1 MSGEQDIRVEELQ
14 KQLAEAEK
22 QIKSL
27 KLAVR
32 AENLKVRI
40 ASEYTNFGLWEYD
53 IADDI
58 SYQYKKLDGIYETNL
73 DPIVHFRDT
82 ILGWGI
88 IYSDDIPVFNK
99 MCDAMRRGDKEI
111 RYDVRVINDYCDIVW
126 FRYEG
131 KTIYDDNGCP
141 VRIVGRTL
149 DVTEEKGGI
158 GASSDE
164 RRDQLTGALAP
175 ESFAEIVQQ
184 RIQEKSFKNSALM
197 ILGIDD
203 YEKMCEEG
211 NCDAEVLQRALAKVL
226 ESQSAV
232 EQGSL
237 LCRVDDGV
245 FAFYV
250 RFSDLPNLNAVAS
263 RLIFKFYDQHYTDNN
278 GEHITISAGVSVF
291 KNAKSYEIAYKEAMT
306 AYESAIAKGGNGF
319 LMYSA
324 SMALE
329 KRNSYSDFNAALNAS
344 GAVGAED
351 IYQLINTA
359 LVNEDAGADAI
370 ARALREAGRYSSA
383 GYVYFC
389 RFGENGAKDDI
400 FMPWSSGGNL
410 EYDPSLPA
418 FRPMYDSERT
428 AQLLSAK
435 GTDVIYATNEKG
447 DTTDYGFEFVNGAV
461 KAALCPVFADK
472 RVVGYF
478 VFVNDSMTVWQ
489 AADNTIFRMLG
500 DTLNSMFTGYYNRL
514 KYDAKM
520 NFADAVIGNLGLE
533 GFTIIPDTFVV
544 DYVGDNASYNYGLKK
559 GDVCYKKI
567 RGFDEPCADC
577 PVHQLNAGQ
586 LTASCAYYRENDSRW
601 INIAASS
608 IEASDGDR
616 IAVSTTDITNCISN
630 IQTRD
635 TLTGVM
641 GFDHFAVDAMRM
653 VAQDPEGCF
662 VTVVNIANFRHLNER
677 NGYEFGNSVLIA
689 VADVLA
695 ASIKEGE
702 LICRSEGARFVALH
716 RGVSIDYYHTRL
728 KQMLASAQRQVSEK
742 CGIQIYLVAGVYELG
757 VEHLGMMASLDR
769 AIIAQKTVKD
779 RAYYTENMIAVYD
792 KALSDEIQ
800 ARQYVEAHMVEAL
813 ENNEFKAFYQPKVNT
828 ETGEIE
834 GAEVLARWIRPDGEM
849 ISPARFVPVFEQ
861 NGFIADMDFAIYRNA
876 IADIRRWMR
885 DGIDVP
891 IISLN
896 VSRHHMRDESF
907 PEKICALVDNLGVP
921 REKIELEITESML
934 TEDMNK
940 LIDAMKTL
948 KDAGFRISVDDF
960 GSGYSSLNL
969 ITVLPFHTL
978 KIDGGFFL
986 RNELTEKNKKVI
998 TSIVELAKS
1007 LNYQTVSEG
1016 VETDEQVE
1024 FLREI
1029 GCDMIQGYYYYKPM
1043 PVKDFE
1049 ELVKDKKA

>member
-1 MSGEQDIRVEELQ
+1 MSDEQDIRIEELQ
-14 KQLAEAEK
+14 KQLAEAER

-99 MCDAMRRGDKEI
+99 MCDAMQRGDKEI

-131 KTIYDDNGCP
+131 KTIFDDNGNP

-149 DVTEEKGGI
+149 DVTKEKGGI

-164 RRDQLTGALAP
+164 RRDQLTGALTP

-184 RIQEKSFKNSALM
+184 RVQEKSFKNSALM

-203 YEKMCEEG
+203 YAGMCEEG
-211 NCDAEVLQRALAKVL
+211 KCDAEVLQRALAKVL

-237 LCRVDDGV
+237 LCHVGDGI

-263 RLIFKFYDQHYTDNN
+263 RLIFKFYDQHYTDND
-278 GEHITISAGVSVF
+278 GEHITISAGISVF
-291 KNAKSYEIAYKEAMT
+291 KNVKSYEIAYKEAMT
-306 AYESAIAKGGNGF
+306 AYEAAIAKGGNGF

-329 KRNSYSDFNAALNAS
+329 KRNSYGDFNAALNAS

-359 LVNEDAGADAI
+359 LINEEAGPDAI

-400 FMPWSSGGNL
+400 FMPWSSSGNL

-447 DTTDYGFEFVNGAV
+447 NTTDYGFEFVNGAV

-472 RVVGYF
+472 QVVGYF

-489 AADNTIFRMLG
+489 AADNTIFRMLS
-500 DTLNSMFTGYYNRL
+500 DTLNAMFTGYYKKL
-514 KYDAKM
+514 KHDAKM
-520 NFADAVIGNLGLE
+520 SFTDAVVGNLGLE
-533 GFTIIPDTFVV
+533 GFTLIPDTFVV
-544 DYVGDNASYNYGLKK
+544 DYVGDNAAYNYGLKK

-586 LTASCAYYRENDSRW
+586 LTASCAYYRENGSRW
-601 INIAASS
+601 INIAAST
-608 IEASDGDR
+608 IESSDGER

-630 IQTRD
+630 IRTRD

-662 VTVVNIANFRHLNER
+662 VTVVNIANFRSLNER

-695 ASIKEGE
+695 ASIKGGE

-716 RGVSIDYYHTRL
+716 RGVSILDYHTRL
-728 KQMLASAQRQVSEK
+728 KQMLVSAQRQVSEK
-742 CGIQIYLVAGVYELG
+742 CGIQIYIVAGVYELG
-757 VEHLGMMASLDR
+757 IEHLGMMASLDR

-800 ARQYVEAHMVEAL
+800 ARQYVEAHMMEAL
-813 ENNEFKAFYQPKVNT
+813 ENNEFKAFYQPKVST

-891 IISLN
+891 TISLN

-907 PEKICALVDNLGVP
+907 PDKICALVDNLGVP

-1049 ELVKDKKA
+1049 ELVKDRKA

>member
-14 KQLAEAEK
+14 KRLAEAEK
-22 QIKSL
+22 EIKSL

-40 ASEYTNFGLWEYD
+40 ASEYTSFGLWEYD

-88 IYSDDIPVFNK
+88 IYSDDIPVFHK
-99 MCDAMRRGDKEI
+99 MCDAMQRGDKEI

-131 KTIYDDNGCP
+131 KTIFDDSGNP

-158 GASSDE
+158 GTSSDE
-164 RRDQLTGALAP
+164 RRDQLTGTLTQ
-175 ESFAEIVQQ
+175 ESFAEIVHQ
-184 RIQEKSFKNSALM
+184 RLQEKSFKNSALI
-197 ILGIDD
+197 ILGIDN
-203 YEKMCEEG
+203 YAKMCEDG
-211 NCDAEVLQRALAKVL
+211 KCDAGSMQCLLAKVL

-250 RFSDLPNLNAVAS
+250 RFSDLPNLNAIAS
-263 RLIFKFYDQHYTDNN
+263 RLIFKFYDQHYVDND
-278 GEHITISAGVSVF
+278 GEHITISAGVSIF
-291 KNAKSYEIAYKEAMT
+291 KNTKNYEIVCKEATT

-319 LMYSA
+319 LIYSA
-324 SMALE
+324 SMGLE
-329 KRNSYSDFNAALNAS
+329 KRSSYSDFNAALNVQ
-344 GAVGAED
+344 GAAGAED

-359 LVNEDAGADAI
+359 LIEPEAGKDAI

-389 RFGENGAKDDI
+389 RFGTEGGEDDI
-400 FMPWSSGGNL
+400 FMPWSRDGNI
-410 EYDPSLPA
+410 EYDPQLPS
-418 FRPMYDSERT
+418 FRPMYNRERT
-428 AQLLSAK
+428 VQLLSGK
-435 GTDVIYATNEKG
+435 DIIFATAENRSSAE
-447 DTTDYGFEFVNGAV
+447 YGFEFVNGAV
-461 KAALCPVFADK
+461 NAVLCPVYADK
-472 RVVGYF
+472 NVVGYF
-478 VFVNDSMTVWQ
+478 TFVNDSMTVWQ
-489 AADNTIFRMLG
+489 AADNTIIKMLS
-500 DTLNSMFTGYYNRL
+500 DTLNAMFTGYYTKRR
-514 KYDAKM
+514 YDAKM

-533 GFTIIPDTFVV
+533 GFTLVPDTYEV
-544 DYVGDNASYNYGLKK
+544 DYVGENAANNYDLKK
-559 GDVCYKKI
+559 GDICYKKI
-567 RGFDEPCADC
+567 RGYDEPCADC
-577 PVHQLNAGQ
+577 PIHQLRAGQ
-586 LTASCAYYRENDSRW
+586 LTASCAYYREGDSRW
-601 INIAASS
+601 INISASA
-608 IEASDGDR
+608 IEAENGER
-616 IAVSTTDITNCISN
+616 YAVSTSDITNCISN

-641 GFDHFAVDAMRM
+641 GFDRFAVDAMRV
-653 VAQDPEGCF
+653 VAQAPEGCCI
-662 VTVVNIANFRHLNER
+662 TVLNIANFRNLNER

-695 ASIKEGE
+695 SSIKDGE
-702 LICRSEGARFVALH
+702 LLCRSEGARFVALH
-716 RGVSIDYYHTRL
+716 RSVSISDYHMRL

-742 CGIQIYLVAGVYELG
+742 CGIQIYLVAGVYEFG
-757 VEHLGMMASLDR
+757 VEHLGIMASLDR

-792 KALSDEIQ
+792 SKLSDEIQ

-813 ENNEFKAFYQPKVNT
+813 ENNEFKVFYQPKVNT

-834 GAEVLARWIRPDGEM
+834 GAEALARWIRPDGEM
-849 ISPARFVPVFEQ
+849 ISPGRFVPVFEQ
-861 NGFIADMDFAIYRNA
+861 NGFIADLDFAIYRNA

-891 IISLN
+891 QISLN
-896 VSRHHMRDESF
+896 VSRHHMRDETF
-907 PEKICALVDNLGVP
+907 PDKICALVDNLGVP

-934 TEDMNK
+934 TENMNK

-948 KDAGFRISVDDF
+948 KEAGFRISVDDF

-998 TSIVELAKS
+998 SSIVELAKS

-1049 ELVKDKKA
+1049 ALVKGEKA

>member
-1 MSGEQDIRVEELQ
+1 MSGEQDIRIAELQ
-14 KQLAEAEK
+14 QQLAEAEK
-22 QIKSL
+22 EIKSL

-58 SYQYKKLDGIYETNL
+58 SYQYKKLNGIYETNL

-88 IYSDDIPVFNK
+88 VYSDDIPVFHK
-99 MCDAMRRGDKEI
+99 MCDAMQRGDKEI
-111 RYDVRVINDYCDIVW
+111 LYDVRVINDYCDIVW

-131 KTIYDDNGCP
+131 KTIYDDNGKP
-141 VRIVGRTL
+141 IRIVGRTL

-158 GASSDE
+158 GASSDD
-164 RRDQLTGALAP
+164 RRDLLTGAFTK

-184 RIQEKSFKNSALM
+184 RVQEKSFKNSALM
-197 ILGIDD
+197 ILGIDGYAD
-203 YEKMCEEG
+203 MCEAG
-211 NCDAEVLQRALAKVL
+211 KCDTEYLQRSLVKVL
-226 ESQSAV
+226 ESQSTV

-250 RFSDLPNLNAVAS
+250 KFSDLPNLNAIAS
-263 RLIFKFYDQHYTDNN
+263 RLIFKFYDQRFVDND

-291 KNAKSYEIAYKEAMT
+291 KNVKSYDAAYKEALT
-306 AYESAIAKGGNGF
+306 ALEAAVAKGGNGF

-324 SMALE
+324 SMAAE
-329 KRNSYSDFNAALNAS
+329 RRVSYSDFNEALNTS
-344 GAVGAED
+344 GAAGAED

-359 LVNEDAGADAI
+359 LVNEDASHDAI

-389 RFGENGAKDDI
+389 RFGTDGGADDI
-400 FMPWSSGGNL
+400 FMLWSRDGNV
-410 EYDPSLPA
+410 EYDPKLPA
-418 FRPMYDSERT
+418 FRPMYGSERT
-428 AQLLSAK
+428 SQLLSGK
-435 GTDVIYATNEKG
+435 DMIFATAERRNSAE
-447 DTTDYGFEFVNGAV
+447 YGFEFANGAV
-461 KAALCPVFADK
+461 TAVLCPVYAGK
-472 RVVGYF
+472 KVAGYF
-478 VFVNDSMTVWQ
+478 TFVNDSMTVWQ
-489 AADNTIFRMLG
+489 AADSTVIKMLS
-500 DTLNSMFTGYYNRL
+500 DTLNAMFTGYY
-514 KYDAKM
+514 KKMAYDAKM
-520 NFADAVIGNLGLE
+520 NFTDAVIGNLGLE
-533 GFTIIPDTFVV
+533 GFTLLPDSYEV
-544 DYVGDNASYNYGLKK
+544 DYVGENAANNYGLKK
-559 GDVCYKKI
+559 GDICYKRI

-577 PVHQLNAGQ
+577 PIHQLKAGQ
-586 LTASCAYYRENDSRW
+586 LTASCAYYREQDSRW
-601 INIAASS
+601 INISASS
-608 IEASDGDR
+608 VEMPGGERYAI
-616 IAVSTTDITNCISN
+616 STTDITNCISN
-630 IQTRD
+630 VQTRD

-641 GFDHFAVDAMRM
+641 GFDRFAVDAMRT
-653 VAQDPEGCF
+653 VAQAPEGCYI
-662 VTVVNIANFRHLNER
+662 TVVNIANFRRLNEH

-695 ASIKEGE
+695 SSIKDGE
-702 LICRSEGARFVALH
+702 LLCRSEGARFVALH
-716 RGVSIDYYHTRL
+716 RSVSIADYHNRL
-728 KQMLASAQRQVSEK
+728 KQMLVSAQRQVSEK
-742 CGIQIYLVAGVYELG
+742 CGIQIYLVAGVYEFG
-757 VEHLGMMASLDR
+757 VEHLGIMASLDR

-792 KALSDEIQ
+792 SELSNEIQ

-813 ENNEFKAFYQPKVNT
+813 ENNEFKVFYQPKVNT

-834 GAEVLARWIRPDGEM
+834 GAEALARWIRPDGEM

-876 IADIRRWMR
+876 VADIRRWMR

-891 IISLN
+891 QISLN

-907 PEKICALVDNLGVP
+907 PDKICALVDNLGVP

-934 TEDMNK
+934 TENMNK

-1049 ELVKDKKA
+1049 ELVKGNKA